1 MQGKRLEDAG
11 LVGLTRK
18 VFELF
23 QPFGLEYNCDQHP
36 YLNDINTDLVKV
48 AILTVDAVLGF

>member
-1 MQGKRLEDAG
+1 MKGVDAG